1 VRIVKLTDEQFDT
14 IERALKA
21 DFKNAEALG
30 ALPIGAEIEADIRSA
45 YEAIQ
50 TSYFTEE
57 DIEAIARTVVA
68 RSRGAMRQ
76 AIGDVTPKQYD
87 RADIMAAGIKNAV
100 ISALNEIGLY
110 DEVEATRQ

>member
-1 VRIVKLTDEQFDT
+1 MKIVKITDEQFDT

-21 DFKNAEALG
+21 DYKNAEALG
-30 ALPIGAEIEADIRSA
+30 ALPIGAEIKSDISSA
-45 YEAIQ
+45 YDAIH
-50 TSYFTEE
+50 TRLFTEE
-57 DIEAIARTVVA
+57 DIEAIATTVVA
-68 RSRGAMRQ
+68 RSRGAMRD
-76 AIGDVTPKQYD
+76 AIGDRTTRQYD